1 MPYVTVY
8 YQGHKVEFVEGLGDV
23 PNFYWLVEQNGESF
37 KVSRILTETK
47 GIYKYDLYSVGVNGK
62 WRFQEQDIV
71 SLDAV
76 ARVICDTVY
85 V

>member
-1 MPYVTVY
+1 MRYVTVY
-8 YQGHKVEFVEGLGDV
+8 YQGHKVEYMPAHTGFTRR
-23 PNFYWLVEQNGESF
+23 WLVNQGDEQFLVKEVAGARRGVNE
-37 KVSRILTETK
+37 
-47 GIYKYDLYSVGVNGK
+47 YDLYSPGNGD
-62 WRFQEQDIV
+62 WRIQEMSIP